1 MAAVEESTCA
11 ARPAQVL
18 PDAGARSRVPASVH
32 AQRFADV
39 LDRLVERTGRASAW
53 LTLLLVL
60 LVAGDVAARYFWHVS
75 SVAEQELEWHVL
87 AVIAM
92 LAASYT
98 IQQGEHVRVD
108 IFYNR
113 YSERVKQ
120 WMEVLLPLLVILPVA
135 LFLAAVSVKF
145 VWMSYAINES
155 SPDPGGLP
163 ARWLL
168 KAVMPLGFGLVA
180 LQGVAMTIKNYLAMG
195 ASDEAG
201 NGH

>member
-1 MAAVEESTCA
+1 
-11 ARPAQVL
+11 VL
-18 PDAGARSRVPASVH
+18 AKPGARSRVPASVR
-32 AQRFADV
+32 AQRVAAT
-39 LDRLVERTGRASAW
+39 LDRFVERIGRASAW

-60 LVAGDVAARYFWHVS
+60 LVAGDVGARYFWHVS

-145 VWMSYAINES
+145 VWMSYAISET

-168 KAVMPLGFGLVA
+168 KATMPVGFGLVA
-180 LQGVAMTIKNYLAMG
+180 LQGIAMTIKNYLAMR
-195 ASDEAG
+195 ANDEAG
-201 NGH
+201 DGH